1 MKKLSHKLIITK
13 APYVSRYAAD
23 EQTKTLSFLMN
34 NKECVEISCD
44 IEEERSLIG
53 NIYVGKIKNIV
64 KNIDAAFVEIKKGLL
79 CFLPLSEAEE
89 AIFTNHKDNK
99 TRLVVGD
106 ELLVQVLKD
115 GVKSKAPVV
124 STNLNFTGR
133 YFVFTTK
140 RKDELGISN
149 KLEAEDR
156 TKLQEYIHKKEEEP
170 FGIIIRTNAKN
181 ASEEEL
187 DKEYAYLKEIYQNV
201 VNYGIHKTAFS
212 LLMEDEA
219 PYIKQLRN
227 LRQEELE
234 EVITDD
240 KDIYEQAYEFLK
252 AHQPGD
258 LDKLRFYEDGTYSL
272 WQLYGLES
280 VLDDATRTRVWLKSG
295 GYLVIEPTEALTVI
309 DVNTGKYDG
318 NKNADAT
325 FLKINL
331 EAALE
336 TAKQLRLRNI
346 SGIIIID
353 FIDMKRE
360 ADKLDVLS
368 ALNTELKKDPV
379 KAALVDM
386 TKLNLAEVTRKKVK
400 KSLREQLGIYDY
412 RRN

>member
-13 APYVSRYAAD
+13 VPYVSRYAAD
-23 EQTKTLSFLMN
+23 EQTKTLSFLIN
-34 NKECVEISCD
+34 NKECMEISCD

-53 NIYVGKIKNIV
+53 NIYVGKVKNIV

-79 CFLPLSEAEE
+79 CFLPLSEAEN
-89 AIFTNHKDNK
+89 AIFTNHKEASK
-99 TRLVVGD
+99 LVVGD

-115 GVKSKAPVV
+115 GVKTKAPVV

-149 KLEAEDR
+149 KLNAEDR
-156 TKLQEYIHKKEEEP
+156 KHLQEYVQKKEEEP

-187 DKEYAYLKEIYQNV
+187 DNEYGYLKEVYRNV

-227 LRQEELE
+227 IRQDELE
-234 EVITDD
+234 EIVTDD
-240 KDIYEQAYEFLK
+240 KNIYEQAFEFLK
-252 AHQPGD
+252 SHQPGD
-258 LDKLRFYEDGTYSL
+258 LDKLRFYEDASYSL
-272 WQLYGLES
+272 WKLYGLETI
-280 VLDDATRTRVWLKSG
+280 LDDATRTRVWLKSG

-325 FLKINL
+325 FVKINQ
-331 EAALE
+331 EAAIE
-336 TAKQLRLRNI
+336 AAKQLRLRNI

-368 ALNTELKKDPV
+368 ALNNELKKDPI
-379 KAALVDM
+379 KATLVDM

-400 KSLREQLGIYDY
+400 KSLREQLGNYDY

>member
-1 MKKLSHKLIITK
+1 MKKLNHKLIITK
-13 APYVSRYAAD
+13 VPYVSRYAAD

-34 NKECVEISCD
+34 NKECMEISCD

-53 NIYVGKIKNIV
+53 NIYVGKVKNIV

-79 CFLPLSEAEE
+79 CFLPLSEAEN
-89 AIFTNHKDNK
+89 AIFTNHKEAS
-99 TRLVVGD
+99 RLVVGD

-115 GVKSKAPVV
+115 GVKTKAPVV

-149 KLEAEDR
+149 KLNAEER
-156 TKLQEYIHKKEEEP
+156 KRLQEYVQKKEEEP

-187 DKEYAYLKEIYQNV
+187 DNEYGYLKEVYRNV

-227 LRQEELE
+227 IRQDELE
-234 EVITDD
+234 EIVTDD
-240 KDIYEQAYEFLK
+240 KNIYEQAFEFLK
-252 AHQPGD
+252 SHQPGD
-258 LDKLRFYEDGTYSL
+258 LDKLRFYEDASYSL
-272 WQLYGLES
+272 WKLYGLETI
-280 VLDDATRTRVWLKSG
+280 LDDATRTRVWLKSG

-325 FLKINL
+325 FVKINQ
-331 EAALE
+331 EAAIE
-336 TAKQLRLRNI
+336 AAKQLRLRNI

-368 ALNTELKKDPV
+368 ALNNELKKDPL
-379 KAALVDM
+379 KATLVDM

-400 KSLREQLGIYDY
+400 KSLREQLGNYDY

>member
-1 MKKLSHKLIITK
+1 MKTLSHKLIITK
-13 APYVSRYAAD
+13 VPYVSRYAAD
-23 EQTKTLSFLMN
+23 DQTKTLSVLMN
-34 NKECVEISCD
+34 HKECVEISCD

-53 NIYVGKIKNIV
+53 NIYVGKVKNIV
-64 KNIDAAFVEIKKGLL
+64 KNIDAAFVEIKKGVL
-79 CFLPLSEAEE
+79 CFLPLSEAED
-89 AIFTNHKDNK
+89 AIFTTHKENDK
-99 TRLVVGD
+99 LAVGD

-115 GVKSKAPVV
+115 GVKTKAPVV

-149 KLEAEDR
+149 KLGEEDR
-156 TKLQEYIHKKEEEP
+156 KRLQEYAQKKEEEA

-181 ASEEEL
+181 ATEEEL
-187 DKEYAYLKEIYQNV
+187 DTEYAYLKEVHDKVINF
-201 VNYGIHKTAFS
+201 GIHKTVFS
-212 LLMEDEA
+212 LLMQDEA

-227 LRQEELE
+227 IRQDELE
-234 EVITDD
+234 EIVTDD
-240 KDIYEQAYEFLK
+240 KEIYDQAYEFLE

-258 LDKLRFYEDGTYSL
+258 LEKLRLYDDASYSL
-272 WQLYGLES
+272 WNLYGMES
-280 VLDDATRTRVWLKSG
+280 LLDDATRTRVWLKSG

-309 DVNTGKYDG
+309 DVNTGKYEG
-318 NKNADAT
+318 GKNAETT
-325 FLKINL
+325 FFKINQ
-331 EAALE
+331 EAAVE

-353 FIDMKRE
+353 FIDMKTE

-368 ALNTELKKDPV
+368 TLNKELRKDPT
-379 KAALVDM
+379 KTTLVDM

-400 KSLREQLGIYDY
+400 KSLREQLGNYDY

>member
-13 APYVSRYAAD
+13 VPYVSRYAAD

-34 NKECVEISCD
+34 NKECLEISCD

-53 NIYVGKIKNIV
+53 NIYVGKVKNIV

-79 CFLPLSEAEE
+79 CFLPLSEAEG
-89 AIFTNHKDNK
+89 AIFTSHKENAK
-99 TRLVVGD
+99 LVVGD

-115 GVKSKAPVV
+115 GIKTKAPVV

-149 KLEAEDR
+149 KLDAEER
-156 TKLQEYIHKKEEEP
+156 TKFQEYIHKKNAEP

-187 DKEYAYLKEIYQNV
+187 DNEYAYLKEVYQNV
-201 VNYGIHKTAFS
+201 VGYGIHKTAFS

-227 LRQEELE
+227 IRQEELE

-240 KDIYEQAYEFLK
+240 KDIYERALEFLK
-252 AHQPGD
+252 DHQPGD
-258 LDKLRFYEDGTYSL
+258 LEKLRLYEDESYSL
-272 WQLYGLES
+272 WKLYGLET

-325 FLKINL
+325 FRKINE
-331 EAALE
+331 EAAIE
-336 TAKQLRLRNI
+336 ATKQLRLRNI

-368 ALNTELKKDPV
+368 VLNTELKKDPV
-379 KAALVDM
+379 KATLVDM

>member
-1 MKKLSHKLIITK
+1 MKTLSHKLIITK
-13 APYVSRYAAD
+13 VPYVSRYAAD
-23 EQTKTLSFLMN
+23 DQTKTLSVLMN
-34 NKECVEISCD
+34 NKECMEISCD

-53 NIYVGKIKNIV
+53 NIYVGKVKNIV
-64 KNIDAAFVEIKKGLL
+64 KNIDAAFVEIKKGVL
-79 CFLPLSEAEE
+79 CFLPLSEAEG
-89 AIFTNHKDNK
+89 AIFTTPKDNAK
-99 TRLVVGD
+99 IVVGD

-115 GVKSKAPVV
+115 GVKTKAPVV

-149 KLEAEDR
+149 KLGEEDR
-156 TKLQEYIHKKEEEP
+156 KRLQEYAQKKADES
-170 FGIIIRTNAKN
+170 FGMIIRTNAKN

-187 DKEYAYLKEIYQNV
+187 NNEYAYLKEVHDRV

-212 LLMEDEA
+212 LLMQDEA

-227 LRQEELE
+227 MRQDELDE
-234 EVITDD
+234 IITDD
-240 KDIYEQAYEFLK
+240 KEIYEQAHEFLK

-258 LDKLRFYEDGTYSL
+258 LDKLRFYSDESYSL
-272 WQLYGLES
+272 WKLYGLETI
-280 VLDDATRTRVWLKSG
+280 LDDAIRTRVWLKSG
-295 GYLVIEPTEALTVI
+295 GNLIIEPTEALTVV

-318 NKNADAT
+318 NKNAEAT
-325 FLKINL
+325 FVKINQ
-331 EAALE
+331 EAAAE

-353 FIDMKRE
+353 FIDMKTE

-368 ALNTELKKDPV
+368 TLNSELKKDPV
-379 KAALVDM
+379 KATLVDM

-400 KSLREQLGIYDY
+400 KSLREQLGSYDY
-412 RRN
+412 HRN

>member
-1 MKKLSHKLIITK
+1 MKTLGHKLIITK
-13 APYVSRYAAD
+13 VPYVSRYAAD
-23 EQTKTLSFLMN
+23 DQTKTLSVLMN
-34 NKECVEISCD
+34 NKECMEISCD

-53 NIYVGKIKNIV
+53 NIYVGKVKNIV
-64 KNIDAAFVEIKKGLL
+64 KNIDAAFVEIKKGVL
-79 CFLPLSEAEE
+79 CFLPLSEAEG
-89 AIFTNHKDNK
+89 AIFTTPKDNAK
-99 TRLVVGD
+99 IVVGD

-115 GVKSKAPVV
+115 GVKTKAPVV

-149 KLEAEDR
+149 KLGEEDR
-156 TKLQEYIHKKEEEP
+156 KRLQEYAQKKADES
-170 FGIIIRTNAKN
+170 FGMIIRTNAKN

-187 DKEYAYLKEIYQNV
+187 NNEYAYLKEVHDRV

-212 LLMEDEA
+212 LLMQDEA

-227 LRQEELE
+227 MRQDELDE
-234 EVITDD
+234 IITDD
-240 KDIYEQAYEFLK
+240 KEIYEQAHEFLK

-258 LDKLRFYEDGTYSL
+258 LDKLRFYSDESYSL
-272 WQLYGLES
+272 WKLYGLETI
-280 VLDDATRTRVWLKSG
+280 LDDAIRTRVWLKSG
-295 GYLVIEPTEALTVI
+295 GYLIIEPTEALTVV

-318 NKNADAT
+318 NKNAEAT
-325 FLKINL
+325 FVKINQ
-331 EAALE
+331 EAAAE

-353 FIDMKRE
+353 FIDMKTE

-368 ALNTELKKDPV
+368 TLNSELKKDPV
-379 KAALVDM
+379 KATLVDM

-400 KSLREQLGIYDY
+400 KSLREQLGSYDY
-412 RRN
+412 HRN

>member
-1 MKKLSHKLIITK
+1 
-13 APYVSRYAAD
+13 
-23 EQTKTLSFLMN
+23 MN
-34 NKECVEISCD
+34 NKECMEISCD

-53 NIYVGKIKNIV
+53 NIYVGKVKNIV
-64 KNIDAAFVEIKKGLL
+64 KNIDAAFVEIKKGVL
-79 CFLPLSEAEE
+79 CFLPLSEAEG
-89 AIFTNHKDNK
+89 AIFTTPKDNAK
-99 TRLVVGD
+99 IVVGD

-115 GVKSKAPVV
+115 GVKTKAPVV

-149 KLEAEDR
+149 KLGEEDR
-156 TKLQEYIHKKEEEP
+156 KRLQEYAQKKADES
-170 FGIIIRTNAKN
+170 FGMIIRTNAKN

-187 DKEYAYLKEIYQNV
+187 NNEYAYLKEVHDRV

-212 LLMEDEA
+212 LLMQDEA

-227 LRQEELE
+227 MRQDELDE
-234 EVITDD
+234 IITDD
-240 KDIYEQAYEFLK
+240 KEIYEQAHEFLK

-258 LDKLRFYEDGTYSL
+258 LDKLRFYSDESYSL
-272 WQLYGLES
+272 WKLYGLETI
-280 VLDDATRTRVWLKSG
+280 LDDAIRTRVWLKSG
-295 GYLVIEPTEALTVI
+295 GYLVIEPTEALTVV

-318 NKNADAT
+318 NKNAEAT
-325 FLKINL
+325 FVKINQ
-331 EAALE
+331 EAAAE

-353 FIDMKRE
+353 FIDMKTE

-368 ALNTELKKDPV
+368 TLNSELKKDPV
-379 KAALVDM
+379 KATLVDM

-400 KSLREQLGIYDY
+400 KSLREQLGSYDY
-412 RRN
+412 HRN